1 MKNVIVE
8 VETPPDTNPAVVR
21 VNGVVVAK
29 VTIEGNVEPLQEVAR
44 PEPGKAKTKR
54 PGVGGVED
62 IDDLTDD
69 EKKMLGDLEQK
80 ADEDEAATKGK
91 HHK

>member
-1 MKNVIVE
+1 MKNVVVE
-8 VETPPDTNPAVVR
+8 VETPPDTNPAVIR

-44 PEPGKAKTKR
+44 PEPGKARTKR

-69 EKKMLGDLEQK
+69 EKKMLGDLEK
-80 ADEDEAATKGK
+80 LEEDEAAPKGK
-91 HHK
+91 QHR